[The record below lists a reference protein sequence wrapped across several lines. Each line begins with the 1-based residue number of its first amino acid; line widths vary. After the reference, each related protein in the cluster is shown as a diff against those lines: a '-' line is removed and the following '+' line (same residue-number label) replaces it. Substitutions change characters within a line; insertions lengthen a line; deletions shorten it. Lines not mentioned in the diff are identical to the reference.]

1 MALKSEI
8 PKSAKLAVIGGIF
21 KATLNAP
28 TIGYFDF
35 TLNGMPLG
43 RNNTSVKLGLNMSGN
58 YLYFFHKMNFS
69 LSCDEGTFLSAIKTG
84 TVPTLTVRESTSRNN
99 IFYAPMRLFRYMENQ
114 AIDSYHLNQNN
125 LSEFVA
131 DFQAILIMV
140 PDLVGIS
147 NLYAQVSFDVY
158 EITDNDFIMDYK
170 RQINK

>member
-1 MALKSEI
+1 
-8 PKSAKLAVIGGIF
+8 
-21 KATLNAP
+21 
-28 TIGYFDF
+28 
-35 TLNGMPLG
+35 
-43 RNNTSVKLGLNMSGN
+43 
-58 YLYFFHKMNFS
+58 
-69 LSCDEGTFLSAIKTG
+69 
-84 TVPTLTVRESTSRNN
+84 
-99 IFYAPMRLFRYMENQ
+99 MENQ